1 MASDPDRGLSGWG
14 IFFLVAF
21 VFIVIGGCAWIIFT
35 QYRARRLGLPA
46 PSLNPFTRG
55 RRQQNSYVAPSAAAG
70 GIGGWI
76 KDKVGALKSSVGGG
90 RSSGGAYEPSGG
102 YGRGGHRG
110 FGPLDPD
117 EAWDSRV
124 GNEADYGVNRDGYYE
139 EHDLGSPDMNS
150 GPYGGHGYGGG
161 SVGVGGIEETRG
173 RAASRQRELDSRY
186 DEEMHGTNPFGDNTA
201 ERSNL
206 KNNGSRPTVDTTV
219 GASVQKQPH
228 HKNQQSLGAQSADS
242 PSERRSIF
250 REDIFGLILLFFHL
264 LITTHD
270 NHIMPSINDHCADEV
285 KPGKKCANCHSICYR
300 STDCQR
306 ADWKTHKMLCAAFEG
321 VRHPSAPGMTRLLMF
336 TYRIRY
342 DPNKGLP
349 DPLFCRM
356 PVKLGPVHHP
366 VAGLPFG
373 TDVMLLAV
381 SLGFA
386 QHPKTGAN
394 SPNHHTIQAPGL
406 NNLVISKLTDGRRHM
421 LLSSPVLIPVYANE
435 HEANESYLINEPACD
450 ARNIADVARLLQQG
464 VPGITVH
471 HSWHHD
477 GILVLTLEADNNI
490 STGSSNRKITVRT
503 TASFLVIG
511 HTRGDIGKIV
521 MLRLSDSMKPLA
533 SVGLEIFT
541 TEGLWE
547 AADFEWCSGLQIKWQ
562 PHTAKNGRMSARWG
576 RNKVIEG

>member
-124 GNEADYGVNRDGYYE
+124 GNEADYGVSRDGYYE

-270 NHIMPSINDHCADEV
+270 NHIMPTINDHCADEV
-285 KPGKKCANCHSICYR
+285 KPGKKCANCHSICYC

-336 TYRIRY
+336 TTRISNNF
-342 DPNKGLP
+342 DL
-349 DPLFCRM
+349 
-356 PVKLGPVHHP
+356 
-366 VAGLPFG
+366 
-373 TDVMLLAV
+373 T
-381 SLGFA
+381 
-386 QHPKTGAN
+386 
-394 SPNHHTIQAPGL
+394 PGL

-490 STGSSNRKITVRT
+490 RPGSSNRKITVRT

-511 HTRGDIGKIV
+511 HTRGDIGKVV